1 MPHVQLPVQLTSFI
15 GRGREIAEI
24 KHWLA
29 RTRLLTLTGAGGCG
43 KTRLALQ
50 VVTDLARPDA
60 TADNAFPDGIWW
72 VELAPLSNPALV
84 ADAVGQTLG
93 VREKPN
99 EPLLETLATYL
110 ESKQLLLV
118 LDNCEHLLR
127 SCAELA
133 ATLQLRCRDLTI
145 MATSR
150 EPLGIVGEIPWVV
163 PSLSLPKTNTLP
175 HNSLSQFDAVRLFV
189 ERATTTLPAFA
200 FTDENAAAV
209 AQVCQRL
216 DGIPL
221 ALELAAARI
230 NVLTVEQI
238 ASRLDDSF
246 ALLTSGNRMTVIPRH
261 QTLRAAIDWSYNFL
275 SEPER
280 VLFHRLSVFAGGWTL
295 AAAEAVCT
303 DDERRS
309 SDRKAER
316 GVHLQTNDEGTEVDI
331 RPPTMILRR
340 NQVLDLLSQLV
351 EKSFVLAETQAR
363 QEARYR
369 LLETMRQY
377 SREKFQ
383 QGRSIDHEVETIRA
397 QHAAYYLALAQAAEP
412 ALTGAR
418 QLTWLMRLEAE
429 HDNLRAALQWSL
441 DTRNTE
447 MALGLCGNLWRFWDL
462 HGHVTEG
469 SRWLA
474 AALALPTVQSALI
487 QLRAQAVRGAGVM
500 ALRRFDV
507 ANATALFQESLRLSR
522 EIGDTRGIAG
532 SLNGLGVTKGDN
544 LEAARPLFEESLT
557 LFRELGHAWGIARA
571 LQNLAIP
578 TFWHGDPLVALRL
591 FEESLAVQQ
600 TVGDSRLKGMTLCFY
615 GQAILFQN
623 NATKAADLLHQAL
636 SLQQQV
642 GDKVFMIYSLIGL
655 AGVASA
661 QKQAAR
667 SARLLG
673 AAEALGEAIGS
684 SLMRGYRHLYER
696 IVSQARDQL
705 SPTTFAAEW
714 AAGRALTVE
723 EVVELAQ
730 QHDPAVVSAAL
741 TASASELVEPLS
753 EREIEVLKLIAAG
766 ASNQE
771 IADALVVAL
780 NTVKRHVSNIM
791 TKLGVANRTQA
802 VARARAL
809 GLL

>member
-1 MPHVQLPVQLTSFI
+1 MPHVQLPVQLTSFV

-50 VVTDLARPDA
+50 VVTDLARPDSA
-60 TADNAFPDGIWW
+60 VDNPFPDGIWW

-99 EPLLETLATYL
+99 EPLLETLSTYF
-110 ESKQLLLV
+110 ESKHLLLV
-118 LDNCEHLLR
+118 LDNCEHLIR

-133 ATLQLRCRDLTI
+133 AILQLRCPQLTI
-145 MATSR
+145 LATSR

-163 PSLSLPKTNTLP
+163 PSLSLPKTYTLP
-175 HNSLSQFDAVRLFV
+175 YHSLSQYDAVQLFV

-200 FTDENAAAV
+200 FTDENAGAV

-280 VLFHRLSVFAGGWTL
+280 MLFHRLSVFAGGWTL
-295 AAAEAVCT
+295 AAAEAVCI
-303 DDERRS
+303 DREQVGSRRS
-309 SDRKAER
+309 
-316 GVHLQTNDEGTEVDI
+316 
-331 RPPTMILRR
+331 
-340 NQVLDLLSQLV
+340 QVLDVLSQLV
-351 EKSFVLAETQAR
+351 EKSFVMAETQAR
-363 QEARYR
+363 HEARYR

-383 QGRSIDHEVETIRA
+383 EMRSIGNEVEIIRA
-397 QHAAYYLALAQAAEP
+397 QHAAYYLTLAQVAEP
-412 ALTGAR
+412 ELTGAR
-418 QLTWLMRLEAE
+418 QLASLLRLEAE

-441 DTRNTE
+441 DTRNAE
-447 MALGLCGNLWRFWDL
+447 MALSLCGNLWRFWDL
-462 HGHVTEG
+462 RGHVTEG

-474 AALALPTVQSALI
+474 AALALPSVESASI
-487 QLRAQAVRGAGVM
+487 QQRALAVRGAGVM

-544 LEAARPLFEESLT
+544 LAAARPLFEESLA
-557 LFRELGHAWGIARA
+557 LFKELGHSWGIARA

-600 TVGDSRLKGMTLCFY
+600 TVGDSRLRGMTLCFY

-623 NATKAADLLHQAL
+623 NAASAADLLRQAL
-636 SLQQQV
+636 FLQQQV

-655 AGVASA
+655 AGVAAA
-661 QKQAAR
+661 QKQGVRA
-667 SARLLG
+667 ARLLG
-673 AAEALGEAIGS
+673 AAEALGEAVGS
-684 SLMRGYRHLYER
+684 PLMRGYRHLYER
-696 IVSQARDQL
+696 ILSNARDQL
-705 SPTTFAAEW
+705 PTKTFTVEW
-714 AAGRALTVE
+714 AAGRGLSPDQ
-723 EVVELAQ
+723 VVELAQ
-730 QHDPAVVSAAL
+730 QHDLPVMSPAPS
-741 TASASELVEPLS
+741 ASASRLVESLS

-771 IADALVVAL
+771 IADTLVVAL

-791 TKLGVANRTQA
+791 SKLEVANRTQA
-802 VARARAL
+802 VARGREL